1 MKKIYSGI
9 LVLFFIGGFSQKIA
23 EKLEIATRELLNS
36 PEMLSANMTFYVAK
50 ENGQKVYDFQ
60 GNKGLSTASTQ
71 KIFTA
76 ITALD
81 LLGGDYQY
89 TTKMLYT
96 NEGDL
101 VLFSNG
107 DPTLGSW
114 RYEESKP
121 EKIKASIL
129 IALKTYGIDKIRGN
143 LIIDDT
149 YFDFQTIPGGW
160 AWNDIGNYYG
170 TGIWGVNWRENQFD
184 INIKGGNF
192 EGEKTEIIGYSYPVE
207 NIEWVSEAISYQGN
221 RDRSVIYTAPMSK
234 MAYINGFLPM
244 KKVTKVSGALPN
256 PPLQLGF
263 EIKNWLKE
271 NGIDFK
277 GEIITSSQELLN
289 KGQKIV
295 YKGKEIWKYQSP
307 KLEQI
312 VYWFLKKSINF
323 YGESLIKTIGK
334 KKNNE
339 ASFISG
345 MKALKA
351 FWQEKNISPAMINFS
366 DGSGLSP
373 QNYASAKAEVQ
384 ALLWAKQQKWYPIF
398 EESLPIYNQM
408 KMKSGTIK
416 DAKGYAGYH
425 TSKDGEKYI
434 FSVIINNYHGE
445 NINEKLFKLLD
456 CLK

>member
-1 MKKIYSGI
+1 MKKLYSGI

-89 TTKMLYT
+89 TTKILYT

-121 EKIKASIL
+121 EKIKVSIL
-129 IALKTYGIDKIRGN
+129 MALKTYGIDKIRGN

-170 TGIWGVNWRENQFD
+170 TGIW
-184 INIKGGNF
+184 
-192 EGEKTEIIGYSYPVE
+192 
-207 NIEWVSEAISYQGN
+207 
-221 RDRSVIYTAPMSK
+221 
-234 MAYINGFLPM
+234 
-244 KKVTKVSGALPN
+244 
-256 PPLQLGF
+256 
-263 EIKNWLKE
+263 
-271 NGIDFK
+271 
-277 GEIITSSQELLN
+277 
-289 KGQKIV
+289 
-295 YKGKEIWKYQSP
+295 
-307 KLEQI
+307 
-312 VYWFLKKSINF
+312 
-323 YGESLIKTIGK
+323 
-334 KKNNE
+334 
-339 ASFISG
+339 
-345 MKALKA
+345 
-351 FWQEKNISPAMINFS
+351 
-366 DGSGLSP
+366 
-373 QNYASAKAEVQ
+373 
-384 ALLWAKQQKWYPIF
+384 
-398 EESLPIYNQM
+398 
-408 KMKSGTIK
+408 
-416 DAKGYAGYH
+416 
-425 TSKDGEKYI
+425 
-434 FSVIINNYHGE
+434 
-445 NINEKLFKLLD
+445 
-456 CLK
+456 